1 MMSHQAYFEFLA
13 GSDHSSPAWHPV
25 LGGLAVLRLID
36 SRLGGETDAKNDW
49 ASFES
54 ARNAVVVLKQGD
66 PVRSIL
72 LQLIDSV
79 SIDDV
84 NREAIGRGL
93 IAYGRAL
100 NFEGRWGLAC
110 DVFGTADRIAGA
122 PHHVPISIES
132 NIALGAAARRM
143 TDWERSAHAYSRASH
158 LAETIGDRSSALLV
172 EEGRATTHMVRGNL
186 PAGEAVLAG
195 VVEEARARGLNDVL
209 GRALHS
215 QMSIHHQ
222 RGEYA
227 EAVRVGHA
235 ALDVMTDLTARDGVL
250 SDIAAAFGGMGMN
263 EPARDGY
270 LIVAATAQSQ
280 WVRWQA
286 TINLME
292 LAALDD
298 READFLAFAGEL
310 EHAQLDPRL
319 RAHYYIYL
327 GGGQQR
333 FGNYAAAET
342 SIAEGQSIAEKNQLY
357 QLAHEAAVALAA
369 LKSHAASQRA
379 LIAPPA
385 EVPLFLREIAS
396 ELSDLREVAMSSPSR
411 EGELNTGWF

>member
-1 MMSHQAYFEFLA
+1 MSL
-13 GSDHSSPAWHPV
+13 S
-25 LGGLAVLRLID
+25 
-36 SRLGGETDAKNDW
+36 N
-49 ASFES
+49 
-54 ARNAVVVLKQGD
+54 GD
-66 PVRSIL
+66 PVRGIL
-72 LQLIDSV
+72 INLIDAV
-79 SIDDV
+79 AGDDV
-84 NREAIGRGL
+84 KGEVIGRGL

-100 NFEGRWGLAC
+100 NFEGRWALAC

-122 PHHVPISIES
+122 PRHVPISIES

-143 TDWERSAHAYSRASH
+143 TDWERSAHAYSRAHH
-158 LAETIGDRSSALLV
+158 LAETIGDKSSVLLV

-186 PAGEAVLAG
+186 PAGEAMLVG
-195 VVEEARARGLNDVL
+195 VVEEARARGLNEVL

-227 EAVRVGHA
+227 EAVRVGHG

-298 READFLAFAGEL
+298 READFDAYKREL
-310 EHAQLDPRL
+310 ESAPLDPRL

-327 GGGQQR
+327 GTGQQR
-333 FGNYAAAET
+333 FGNDAEAEASITEALSVAET
-342 SIAEGQSIAEKNQLY
+342 NQLH
-357 QLAHEAAVALAA
+357 QLAHEATVALAT
-369 LKSHAASQRA
+369 LRSHAASKRA

-396 ELSDLREVAMSSPSR
+396 ELSDLREAAMSSP
-411 EGELNTGWF
+411 

>member
-13 GSDHSSPAWHPV
+13 GSDQHAPAWHPV

-36 SRLGGETDAKNDW
+36 SRLGGEPGGTSNW
-49 ASFES
+49 ASCES
-54 ARNAVVVLKQGD
+54 AKSAVMSVREGD
-66 PVRSIL
+66 PARAIL
-72 LQLIDSV
+72 LQLVDAVASDEV
-79 SIDDV
+79 KL
-84 NREAIGRGL
+84 EAIGRGL

-122 PHHVPISIES
+122 PHNVPISIES

-143 TDWERSAHAYSRASH
+143 TDWEKSANAYSRAYH
-158 LAETIGDRSSALLV
+158 LAETITDRSSVLLV
-172 EEGRATTHMVRGNL
+172 QEGRATTHMVHGNL
-186 PAGEAVLAG
+186 PAAESTIKEVI
-195 VVEEARARGLNDVL
+195 EEARSAGFTNVL

-215 QMSIHHQ
+215 RMIIRYQ
-222 RGEYA
+222 RREYA
-227 EAVRVGHA
+227 EAVRLGHE
-235 ALDVMTDLTARDGVL
+235 ALEVMTDPTARDGVI
-250 SDIAAAFGGMGMN
+250 SDIAAAFGGLGMN
-263 EPARDGY
+263 EAARDGY
-270 LIVAATAQSQ
+270 LIVASTAQVQ

-298 READFLAFAGEL
+298 READFLAYAREL

-327 GGGQQR
+327 GTGQQR
-333 FGNYAAAET
+333 FGNYVEAET
-342 SIAEGQSIAEKNQLY
+342 SITEGLSVAEKNQLH
-357 QLAHEAAVALAA
+357 QIAHEATVALAT
-369 LKSHAASQRA
+369 LKSHAASKRA
-379 LIAPPA
+379 LIAPPT

-396 ELSDLREVAMSSPSR
+396 ELSDLRKAAMSSP
-411 EGELNTGWF
+411 F

>member
-13 GSDHSSPAWHPV
+13 SSDHNAPAWHPV

-36 SRLGGETDAKNDW
+36 ARLGRETDTKSDW

-72 LQLIDSV
+72 LQLIDSI
-79 SIDDV
+79 SSDDL

-122 PHHVPISIES
+122 PYNIPVSIES

-143 TDWERSAHAYSRASH
+143 SDWEKSAHAYSRAYY
-158 LAETIGDRSSALLV
+158 LAETIADRSWVLLV
-172 EEGRATTHMVRGNL
+172 DAGRATTHMVRGNL
-186 PAGEAVLAG
+186 PAAETLLEG
-195 VVEEARARGLNDVL
+195 VVDEARTNGLNEVL

-215 QMSIHHQ
+215 RMSLLHQ

-227 EAVRVGHA
+227 EAVRVGHE

-298 READFLAFAGEL
+298 RERDFDAYAREL
-310 EHAQLDPRL
+310 GNASLDPRL

-327 GGGQQR
+327 GTGQQR
-333 FGNYAAAET
+333 FGNDAEAEASITEALSVAET
-342 SIAEGQSIAEKNQLY
+342 NQLH
-357 QLAHEAAVALAA
+357 QLAHEATVALAT
-369 LKSHAASQRA
+369 LRSHAASKRA

-396 ELSDLREVAMSSPSR
+396 ELSDLREAAMSSPY
-411 EGELNTGWF
+411 

>member
-13 GSDHSSPAWHPV
+13 GSDQHAPAWHPV

-36 SRLGGETDAKNDW
+36 SRLGGESDAKSDW
-49 ASFES
+49 ASYES

-66 PVRSIL
+66 PVRGIL
-72 LQLIDSV
+72 LQLIESISSDS
-79 SIDDV
+79 I

-100 NFEGRWGLAC
+100 NFDGRWGLAC
-110 DVFGTADRIAGA
+110 DVFVTADRIAGA
-122 PHHVPISIES
+122 PYNVPISIES

-143 TDWERSAHAYSRASH
+143 SDWEKSAHAYSRAYH
-158 LAETIGDRSSALLV
+158 LAETIADRSWVLLV
-172 EEGRATTHMVRGNL
+172 DAGRATTHMVRGNL
-186 PAGEAVLAG
+186 PTAEAMLEG
-195 VVEEARARGLNDVL
+195 VIEEARANGLNEVL

-215 QMSIHHQ
+215 RMSLLHQ

-227 EAVRVGHA
+227 EAVRVGHE

-286 TINLME
+286 TLNLME

-298 READFLAFAGEL
+298 REDDFDAYAREL
-310 EHAQLDPRL
+310 ENVSLDPRL

-327 GGGQQR
+327 GTGQQR
-333 FGNYAAAET
+333 FGRDAEAEA
-342 SIAEGQSIAEKNQLY
+342 SITEGLSVAEQNQLH
-357 QLAHEAAVALAA
+357 QIAHEATVALAA
-369 LKSHAASQRA
+369 LKSRAASKRA
-379 LIAPPA
+379 LIAPPT

-396 ELSDLREVAMSSPSR
+396 ELSDLREAAMSSP
-411 EGELNTGWF
+411 

>member
-13 GSDHSSPAWHPV
+13 GSDQHAPAWHPV

-36 SRLGGETDAKNDW
+36 SRLGGEPGGTSNW
-49 ASFES
+49 ASCES
-54 ARNAVVVLKQGD
+54 AKSAVMSVREGD
-66 PVRSIL
+66 PARAIL
-72 LQLIDSV
+72 LQLVDAVASDEV
-79 SIDDV
+79 KL
-84 NREAIGRGL
+84 EAIGRGL

-122 PHHVPISIES
+122 PHNVPISVES

-143 TDWERSAHAYSRASH
+143 THWEKSAHAYSRAYH
-158 LAETIGDRSSALLV
+158 LAETIGDRSSVLLV

-186 PAGEAVLAG
+186 PAGEAMLEG
-195 VVEEARARGLNDVL
+195 VIEEARARGFNDVL

-215 QMSIHHQ
+215 RMSILHQ
-222 RGEYA
+222 RGDYA
-227 EAVRVGHA
+227 EAVRLGHG
-235 ALDVMTDLTARDGVL
+235 ALEVMPDLTARDGVL

-286 TINLME
+286 TLNLME

-298 READFLAFAGEL
+298 RETDFDAYARDL
-310 EHAQLDPRL
+310 ENAPLDPRL

-327 GGGQQR
+327 GTGQQL
-333 FGNYAAAET
+333 FGRDAEAEA
-342 SIAEGQSIAEKNQLY
+342 SITEGLSVAEKNQLH
-357 QLAHEAAVALAA
+357 QIAHEATVALAT
-369 LKSHAASQRA
+369 LRSHAASKRA
-379 LIAPPA
+379 LIAPPT
-385 EVPLFLREIAS
+385 EIPLFLREIAS
-396 ELSDLREVAMSSPSR
+396 ELSDLREAAMSSP
-411 EGELNTGWF
+411 F